1 MLACLN
7 FEAHIRLSGGYATL
21 RLSGGFCG
29 VSGNSSSDKPNAVA
43 DESKLPGWQPTR
55 SELRKWQVKNYR
67 TAALLLATLA
77 AIAFIY
83 LAAVTELFHHRH

>member
-1 MLACLN
+1 M
-7 FEAHIRLSGGYATL
+7 
-21 RLSGGFCG
+21 
-29 VSGNSSSDKPNAVA
+29 
-43 DESKLPGWQPTR
+43 DESKPPDWQPTR
-55 SELRKWQVKNYR
+55 SELRKWRAKNYR